1 MATKISFII
10 DNPADP
16 SAFEPVYKRVIQY
29 AAQLPGLQR
38 IESAKVWPKEDK
50 TPTPA
55 YRTLDLYFESYESAS
70 AAVQVP
76 AAGGLF
82 GELVGSGTPFTPL
95 FSDIEAR

>member
-16 SAFEPVYKRVIQY
+16 SAFEPVYKRVVQY

-82 GELVGSGTPFTPL
+82 RELVGSGTPFTPL